1 MNDQE
6 LETIGEQVNEDLPKP
21 AETGAEVALPD
32 KKPVRK
38 ERNTV
43 RVKGS
48 PDVPLI
54 ISILVLVGFGLAMV
68 YSASFP
74 LAENDYNN
82 SYYYLF
88 RQLAFAAVGIVVMI
102 IAGMI
107 DYKKYFGK
115 ATPAFFAV
123 SFLLLASVPIIG
135 ESHNGAKSWRGLG
148 IFSFQPTE
156 IMKLALVMM
165 LAWYI
170 SKYVH
175 AYRDL
180 DEKTVAIK
188 NKSYL
193 KRKVSERF
201 YIFFREVFI
210 PFLILGA
217 VCGLTLVEKHL
228 SGTIILFVVGW
239 LVMLWGRISLPWLVG
254 ILAGGG
260 LGALLVA
267 TLTGYTS
274 DRITAWLDPYA
285 DELGSGWQIIQGFNA
300 IGSGGLFGVGYTNS
314 TLKHLYLPEPQ
325 NDYIFAI
332 VCEEF
337 GFVGAVLLIV
347 LFGIFAWRGFVVAA
361 KAPDSFS
368 RLTAAGITCKICV
381 QTLLNIFVVTGLFPP
396 TGISLPFISYGGTAL
411 VILLAECGVLISIS
425 RYSRQKK
432 V

>member
-1 MNDQE
+1 MNDQNVE
-6 LETIGEQVNEDLPKP
+6 PIEQPEGNP
-21 AETGAEVALPD
+21 ETGVVLPE
-32 KKPVRK
+32 KKTIRK

-48 PDVPLI
+48 PDIPMIV
-54 ISILVLVGFGLAMV
+54 SILMLVGFGLAMV

-74 LAENDYNN
+74 LAEHDHQN
-82 SYYYLF
+82 SYYYLI

-102 IAGMI
+102 VAGMI

-123 SFLLLASVPIIG
+123 SFLMLASVPIIG
-135 ESHNGAKSWRGLG
+135 ETHNGAKRWIGLG
-148 IFSFQPTE
+148 LFSFQPTE

-175 AYRDL
+175 AYRDF
-180 DEKTVAIK
+180 DEKTKAVK
-188 NKSYL
+188 NKSFM
-193 KRKVSERF
+193 KRKLSERF
-201 YIFFREVFI
+201 PIFVREVVI
-210 PFLILGA
+210 PFAILGS
-217 VCGLTLVEKHL
+217 VCAITLLEKHL

-239 LVMLWGRISLPWLVG
+239 LVMLWGRISLPWLLG
-254 ILAGGG
+254 ILGGGG
-260 LGALLVA
+260 LAAWLFA

-337 GFVGAVLLIV
+337 GFIGAVLLIV
-347 LFGIFAWRGFVVAA
+347 LFAVFAWRGFVVAA

>member
-1 MNDQE
+1 MNDQNVE
-6 LETIGEQVNEDLPKP
+6 PIEQPEGNP
-21 AETGAEVALPD
+21 ETGVVLPE
-32 KKPVRK
+32 KKTIRK

-48 PDVPLI
+48 PDIPLI
-54 ISILVLVGFGLAMV
+54 VSILMLVGFGLAMV

-74 LAENDYNN
+74 LAEHDHQN
-82 SYYYLF
+82 SYYYLI

-102 IAGMI
+102 VAGMI

-123 SFLLLASVPIIG
+123 SFLMLASVPIIG
-135 ESHNGAKSWRGLG
+135 ETHNGAKRWIGLG
-148 IFSFQPTE
+148 LFSFQPTE

-175 AYRDL
+175 AYRDF
-180 DEKTVAIK
+180 DEKTKAVK
-188 NKSYL
+188 NKSFM
-193 KRKVSERF
+193 KRKLSERF
-201 YIFFREVFI
+201 PIFVREVVI
-210 PFLILGA
+210 PFAILGS
-217 VCGLTLVEKHL
+217 VCAITLLEKHL

-239 LVMLWGRISLPWLVG
+239 LVMLWGRISLPWLLG
-254 ILAGGG
+254 ILGGGG
-260 LGALLVA
+260 LAAWLFA

-337 GFVGAVLLIV
+337 GFIGAVLLIV
-347 LFGIFAWRGFVVAA
+347 LFAVFAWRGFVVAA